1 MSQNLR
7 RRLFVDVEHE
17 QESPSRPI
25 KKQKRN
31 PPDLKTRVLNRQ
43 FRMSLF
49 SNSRFNASHLS
60 VPSFLGGS
68 KSSKRDGSVR
78 NEPQQFAAP
87 TQDADLDLELS
98 FASTMSLNSPVREP
112 QPLTPDSENPDH
124 VPMDISPAP
133 PRMLQPS
140 ATEASF
146 QPPQPKPFVGRPRA
160 ATSAARLFGRDMSNG
175 TDSSSQFSLA
185 KSGTGTGTSSSK
197 RLQRAALPTE
207 WLSSSRSQP
216 EQDENSFSQPL
227 DIPSSPSDRM
237 DVDTSFNFAPSSSAP
252 DSHAPPLSAAP
263 TITAFNFELPTPL
276 GPPAPL
282 SAAPTVTSFK
292 NLFFDAASP
301 GRDYAGD
308 DLANTSTVSSVVES
322 PCQPFPKKRRSS
334 SPDSKSLR
342 RSHQH
347 LFEDEDN
354 GYTSSPAQSSPT
366 VHKLERMASSSLL
379 ANQKKPA
386 AIGLGMPPAIAL
398 NNKKRPRRPAL
409 SAMIQPSDVPSSASP
424 YPQTAYPVPSSS
436 EHKDEGEDAP
446 QRPRLA
452 PVRRAFSAMLP
463 PSLVEQSMS
472 SEDGSSFD
480 HDPDMSS
487 PAQAYAKRQQV
498 KTIRRCD
505 GTDDFRPL
513 TGATA
518 LIKRDT
524 EVLSGRGL
532 RRSEEREDRA
542 SPVAE
547 RDTPRSKYLNAGSG
561 LGGFGDNEALGKIL
575 PCHRVRED
583 GLMRINCQ
591 TLNDLLDGKYN
602 SRLEKF
608 HVIDCRFDYEYL
620 GGHIPGAININTT
633 AGVEEFLLGMSAQKP
648 MPSTSSDPNKKTI
661 LVFHCEFSVKRAPT
675 FAKHLRSKDRALNN
689 HVYPKVHYPEVYIL
703 EGGYSQYFQECSLRC
718 QPCAYVRMD
727 DPHYAASRK
736 EDLDQFR
743 KGKFGRTKSYAY
755 GEAKMLSMT
764 SAAQQ
769 VQRTQS
775 KRNTVPNGGQ
785 TSLFAAANAARTR
798 RTGLHTL
805 QEDGSG
811 GHESDGDETD
821 LGDSPCPPPSKGV
834 GLKGKKITRAP
845 LARAETYGPMR
856 MTMGY

>member
-1 MSQNLR
+1 
-7 RRLFVDVEHE
+7 
-17 QESPSRPI
+17 
-25 KKQKRN
+25 
-31 PPDLKTRVLNRQ
+31 
-43 FRMSLF
+43 MSLF
-49 SNSRFNASHLS
+49 SNSRFNTSHLP
-60 VPSFLGGS
+60 VPSFLTG
-68 KSSKRDGSVR
+68 KNAKRDGPIR
-78 NEPQQFAAP
+78 NEIQQFVDIRDP
-87 TQDADLDLELS
+87 DLDLELS

-112 QPLTPDSENPDH
+112 QLLTPENENPDH

-133 PRMLQPS
+133 SRMLSS
-140 ATEASF
+140 AASQASF

-175 TDSSSQFSLA
+175 TDPTSQISVTKSSA
-185 KSGTGTGTSSSK
+185 GTNSSK

-207 WLSSSRSQP
+207 WLSTSASRSQSQ
-216 EQDENSFSQPL
+216 QDENAFSQPL

-237 DVDTSFNFAPSSSAP
+237 DIDTSFSFAPSTSAP
-252 DSHAPPLSAAP
+252 DPHAPPLSAAP
-263 TITAFNFELPTPL
+263 TISAFNFEVPAPL
-276 GPPAPL
+276 GPPAPV
-282 SAAPTVTSFK
+282 SAAPTVTSFN
-292 NLFFDAASP
+292 NLFFDADSH
-301 GRDYAGD
+301 GRDQLGE
-308 DLANTSTVSSVVES
+308 DLANVSSVSSVVES

-334 SPDSKSLR
+334 SPNSKSLR

-347 LFEDEDN
+347 LFEDEDH
-354 GYTSSPAQSSPT
+354 GYTSSPAQSSPS
-366 VHKLERMASSSLL
+366 VYKLERMASSSLL

-409 SAMIQPSDVPSSASP
+409 SAMIQPTDVPNSSSP
-424 YPQTAYPVPSSS
+424 YPQTAYPVPSAL
-436 EHKDEGEDAP
+436 EDKEGGEEAA

-463 PSLVEQSMS
+463 PSLVEQSLS

-480 HDPDMSS
+480 QDPDMSS

-518 LIKRDT
+518 LMKRDN
-524 EVLSGRGL
+524 EVLTGRGL
-532 RRSEEREDRA
+532 RRSEEREDRGKI
-542 SPVAE
+542 VAE
-547 RDTPRSKYLNAGSG
+547 RDTPRSKYLNTSSG

-591 TLNDLLDGKYN
+591 TLNDLLDGKYD
-602 SRLEKF
+602 SRLNTF

-633 AGVEEFLLGMSAQKP
+633 AGVEEFLLGMSANKP
-648 MPSTSSDPNKKTI
+648 TPSTSSDPNKKTI

-675 FAKHLRSKDRALNN
+675 FAKHLRSKDRAMNN

-703 EGGYSQYFQECSLRC
+703 EGGYSQYFQECSMRC
-718 QPCAYVRMD
+718 QPSAYVRMD

-769 VQRTQS
+769 VQGTQT
-775 KRNTVPNGGQ
+775 KRATVPNSGQ

-798 RTGLHTL
+798 RGGLHTL
-805 QEDGSG
+805 QEVGSG
-811 GHESDGDETD
+811 GHDSDGDDTD
-821 LGDSPCPPPSKGV
+821 IGDSPCPPPSKGAV
-834 GLKGKKITRAP
+834 FKGKKMSRAP
-845 LARAETYGPMR
+845 LARAETYGPAR
-856 MTMGY
+856 MAMGY

>member
-1 MSQNLR
+1 
-7 RRLFVDVEHE
+7 
-17 QESPSRPI
+17 
-25 KKQKRN
+25 
-31 PPDLKTRVLNRQ
+31 
-43 FRMSLF
+43 MSLF
-49 SNSRFNASHLS
+49 GNSRFNASHLS
-60 VPSFLGGS
+60 VPSFLGG
-68 KSSKRDGSVR
+68 KSSKRDVSTR
-78 NEPQQFAAP
+78 NDVQEFLAPPQ
-87 TQDADLDLELS
+87 DVDLDLELS
-98 FASTMSLNSPVREP
+98 FASTMSLNSPVRVS
-112 QPLTPDSENPDH
+112 QPLTPESENPDH

-140 ATEASF
+140 TTQEAFHPKPS
-146 QPPQPKPFVGRPRA
+146 QSKPFVGRPRA

-175 TDSSSQFSLA
+175 TESTPQLSVS
-185 KSGTGTGTSSSK
+185 KSGTGTSSSK

-207 WLSSSRSQP
+207 WLSTSRTQP
-216 EQDENSFSQPL
+216 HDENAYSQPL

-237 DVDTSFNFAPSSSAP
+237 DVDTSFNFAPSTSAP
-252 DSHAPPLSAAP
+252 DSHPAPLSAAP
-263 TITAFNFELPTPL
+263 TITAFNFEVPTPL
-276 GPPAPL
+276 GPPARL
-282 SAAPTVTSFK
+282 SAAPTITSFN
-292 NLFFDAASP
+292 NLFFDAVSP
-301 GRDYAGD
+301 GRDQIGLVDPAD
-308 DLANTSTVSSVVES
+308 VSTVSSIVES

-347 LFEDEDN
+347 LFEDEEH
-354 GYTSSPAQSSPT
+354 GYTSSPAQSSPSA
-366 VHKLERMASSSLL
+366 HKLERMASSSLL
-379 ANQKKPA
+379 TNQKKPA
-386 AIGLGMPPAIAL
+386 GIGLGMPPAVAL
-398 NNKKRPRRPAL
+398 NANKKRPRRPAL
-409 SAMIQPSDVPSSASP
+409 SAMIHPSDAPGSSSP
-424 YPQTAYPVPSSS
+424 YPQTAYPIPSAN
-436 EHKDEGEDAP
+436 ENKEDGEEEAP
-446 QRPRLA
+446 RHRLP

-463 PSLVEQSMS
+463 PNLLEQSMS
-472 SEDGSSFD
+472 SEDTSFD
-480 HDPDMSS
+480 QDPDMSS

-518 LIKRDT
+518 LMKRDT
-524 EVLSGRGL
+524 EIMSGRGL
-532 RRSEEREDRA
+532 RRSEEREDRGRTA
-542 SPVAE
+542 AE
-547 RDTPRSKYLNAGSG
+547 RDTPRSKYLNAGPG
-561 LGGFGDNEALGKIL
+561 LGGFGDNEAAGKIL

-591 TLNDLLDGKYN
+591 TLNDLLDGRYN
-602 SRLEKF
+602 SQLENF
-608 HVIDCRFDYEYL
+608 HIIDCRFDYEYL

-633 AGVEEFLLGMSAQKP
+633 AGVEEFLLGMSAKKP
-648 MPSTSSDPNKKTI
+648 APSTSSDPNKKTI

-703 EGGYSQYFQECSLRC
+703 EGGYSQYFSECGPRC
-718 QPCAYVRMD
+718 QPSAYVRMD

-755 GEAKMLSMT
+755 GEGKMLSMT
-764 SAAQQ
+764 SAVQQ
-769 VQRTQS
+769 VQGVQP

-798 RTGLHTL
+798 RGGLHTL

-821 LGDSPCPPPSKGV
+821 IGDSPCPPPSKGV
-834 GLKGKKITRAP
+834 VFKGKKMTRAP

-856 MTMGY
+856 MAMGY